1 MEWLVV
7 IMYVIVLT
15 VPLKDTSVNNV
26 DIDNVDTVV
35 EVTK

>member
-15 VPLKDTSVNNV
+15 VPLKDTSTNSV
-26 DIDNVDTVV
+26 DTDNVDTVV

>member
-7 IMYVIVLT
+7 IVYVIVLT
-15 VPLKDTSVNNV
+15 VPLKDTSINNANNV
-26 DIDNVDTVV
+26 DIVV

>member
-15 VPLKDTSVNNV
+15 VPLKDTSTNNV
-26 DIDNVDTVV
+26 DPNNVDTVV
-35 EVTK
+35 EVSK